1 MGALDLSL
9 TPGNWIKSVDLQ
21 ILFFRLTLDSATE
34 FLFGT
39 SVDSQLDVFPS
50 YLMLDSAA
58 GAPNSSGFAT
68 AFDEAQMTLAT
79 RARFMDMYWLVSPKD
94 FKQNCKKW

>member
-9 TPGNWIKSVDLQ
+9 APGNWIESVDLDV
-21 ILFFRLTLDSATE
+21 LFFRLTLDSATE

-50 YLMLDSAA
+50 YKMLDSAA
-58 GAPNSSGFAT
+58 GAPYSSGFAA

-79 RARFMDMYWLVSPKD
+79 RARFVDFYWIFSPRGFRK
-94 FKQNCKKW
+94 NCKIW